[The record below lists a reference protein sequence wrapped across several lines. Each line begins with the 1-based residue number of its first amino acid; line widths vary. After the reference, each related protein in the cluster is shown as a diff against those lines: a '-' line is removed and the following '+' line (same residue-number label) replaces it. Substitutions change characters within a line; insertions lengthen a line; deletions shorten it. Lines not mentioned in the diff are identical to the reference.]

1 MATKNTPSAT
11 QVDVKLQRAAVPP
24 TPDLGLWSA
33 IRTHSKALAFGNP
46 GNEDGSRRGRGY
58 QGFIEA
64 VLAGGDVGAIIRHAG
79 TGRGS
84 LPDLG
89 ALAKRAQDTPLE
101 GTAGYELLK
110 TASEI
115 FLLWNA
121 GVAVRKTDAL
131 GNTIANDEEETA
143 RSGLTIDEA
152 SARLARYLTSDRL
165 PYLDRVL
172 HGADVSDSAFGK
184 GGPRR
189 RTDSILLV
197 ELIWSYWL
205 EEATLVRTIDAI
217 SRRFQNV
224 RAPGDHDPL
233 AHVEIDPLRPLNNLL
248 WGYIQNESTRLT
260 VARRAFEYEHQ
271 YGLALTGVSTSPPA
285 NRRSKF
291 LGAFHNLLH
300 LASEFYARDAET
312 TVIADGFPLLFALRE
327 VHLVLAEGA
336 HNQFGDLP
344 LTARAEMM
352 LQQWLLGRP
361 EMRDFLRA
369 PSMVPYAEPWMP
381 PVDAMKALQGW
392 SDVNVTHFHE
402 LATFGEQILLSIRY
416 GDWVA
421 IEDESH
427 AKNWARYWRA
437 EVQGY
442 FQAYRAVTGL
452 DLSHCATVDATT
464 PAMHLQKRLA
474 QQCGGADGNIPQPA
488 AE

>member
-1 MATKNTPSAT
+1 MATKNTPNAT
-11 QVDVKLQRAAVPP
+11 QAEVKLQRAPVPP
-24 TPDLGLWSA
+24 TLDLGLWSA

-46 GNEDGSRRGRGY
+46 GSEDGSRRGRGY

-64 VLAGGDVGAIIRHAG
+64 VLSGGDVGAIVRNAG
-79 TGRGS
+79 TGRGP

-89 ALAKRAQDTPLE
+89 ALAKRARDMPLQ

-131 GNTIANDEEETA
+131 GNANTNDEEETA
-143 RSGLTIDEA
+143 RSGLTVDEVTAKLA
-152 SARLARYLTSDRL
+152 SYLTSERL
-165 PYLDRVL
+165 PYVERVL
-172 HGADVSDSAFGK
+172 HGTDVSESAFTKRVPG
-184 GGPRR
+184 RR
-189 RTDSILLV
+189 ADSVLLV
-197 ELIWSYWL
+197 ELIWSYWH
-205 EEATLVRTIDAI
+205 EEAALVRTIDAI
-217 SRRFQNV
+217 SRRFQNE
-224 RAPGDHDPL
+224 RAPGDRDPL

-248 WGYIQNESTRLT
+248 WGYIQDERTRLT
-260 VARRAFEYEHQ
+260 VERRALEYEHQ
-271 YGLALTGVSTSPPA
+271 YGLTLSGVSTSPPA

-300 LASEFYARDAET
+300 LASDFYEQDAET

-369 PSMVPYAEPWMP
+369 PAMVPYAESWMP

-392 SDVNVTHFHE
+392 YDVNVTHFHE
-402 LATFGEQILLSIRY
+402 LATCGEQILLSIRY
-416 GDWVA
+416 GDWA
-421 IEDESH
+421 ATEDENH

-442 FQAYRAVTGL
+442 LQAYRVVTGL
-452 DLSHCATVDATT
+452 DLSHCETVDATI
-464 PAMHLQKRLA
+464 PAVHLQKTHESQR
-474 QQCGGADGNIPQPA
+474 
-488 AE
+488 